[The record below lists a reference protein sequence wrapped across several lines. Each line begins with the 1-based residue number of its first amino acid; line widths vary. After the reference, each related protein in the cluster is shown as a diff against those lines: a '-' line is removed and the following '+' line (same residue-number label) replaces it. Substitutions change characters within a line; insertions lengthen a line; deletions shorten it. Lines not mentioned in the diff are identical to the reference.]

1 MVVISSDTGQGTV
14 IINVHRDGGVAISVG
29 RGGVYVAATLT
40 LSEAS
45 ELRAALNDAMRR
57 AVRRPRKT

>member
-45 ELRAALNDAMRR
+45 AVRAALNDAMSR
-57 AVRRPRKT
+57 AVPRAPKS

>member
-1 MVVISSDTGQGTV
+1 M
-14 IINVHRDGGVAISVG
+14 HRDGGVAISVG

-45 ELRAALNDAMRR
+45 EVRAALNDAMSR
-57 AVRRPRKT
+57 AVPRAPKS